1 MRQVNLPHYT
11 DDEVNVFHP
20 ICEDALIEAIG
31 KLNLQNDYQ
40 VIHHYQVGEIVPDYI
55 IQNKHNNKILLIVE
69 VKRTPAQVNSTR
81 YKDQARSYILEA
93 GLGSLEAPYYVLTN
107 LELTNFFKHDDKRT
121 SVNKQI
127 LAPSPMFAGHFS
139 DDFSFEK
146 LVEYFMICINTAK
159 TDNGRFL
166 WGYDEIVEV
175 LEQYDVNIEDWHTAF
190 TVIAYEFIRA
200 VLNDKKQPNI
210 SLWKTASYY
219 KNNPKMLQDN
229 IRKVNFTTLI
239 SPKISKNNEVWE
251 QGFLQGIKEIADK
264 AINGDELTSAI
275 HEYLV
280 KNQSQ
285 FGIVP
290 TDLELATALSALTI
304 DKNVF
309 SSSSIICD
317 PAAGGGNLLAALIDY
332 IPNILPNQIQANDIS
347 TNLSHLLSLRLGL
360 RFPKKISPS
369 NSPQIHNENILDLP
383 KDYFDNVDFVLI
395 NPPYLSG
402 VRNQNKKKMFYDKL
416 KIDHQVDAITDL
428 GQMPLEGPFL
438 EYLIERVKSKT
449 TIGVIFPKSHLFG
462 LGKESQAI
470 RKLFI
475 EKFGLKKIFL
485 YPRED
490 LFKDVTKETVILV
503 GQKDVDT
510 DEITLISTVSKIYE
524 ININE
529 LSDLSGSD
537 KLEITKINKNV
548 FEDNLAKGWK
558 VIFSDFNIQSEINSI
573 SNNLQ
578 EFPEFYR
585 GKVGNIGLTD
595 YLFIS
600 KHHKWDE
607 IKDLIP
613 SSWLAKAIENT
624 KDIEENDKYLKKVRV
639 KFLAPPRSAFTPNSS
654 DYLKLLDIINK
665 IQEFP
670 SLSSKKKVKKQKTLT
685 EIIDIIKKDSNNR
698 RIVPQGSLI
707 IPRNLRGSFKAY
719 ITSEPMYVS
728 TNFFV
733 VENDNGVNVELIYS
747 WLYSVFGQI
756 QLEYYSKLQEGARK
770 SEKVAFESIKVP
782 DVDELIECDLTSR
795 GFYEFGSTNDLDREW
810 SDVLGVNTDKLEEFN
825 TALYDLIMQRQ
836 P

>member
-1 MRQVNLPHYT
+1 MKQINLPHYT
-11 DDEVNVFHP
+11 DDEVGVFHP
-20 ICEDALIEAIG
+20 ICEDALNEALG

-40 VIHHYQVGEIVPDYI
+40 VIHHYQIGDIIPDYI
-55 IQNKHNNKILLIVE
+55 IQNKNNNKILLIVE
-69 VKRTPAQVNSTR
+69 IKRTPTQVNSTR
-81 YKDQARSYILEA
+81 YKEQARSYILEA
-93 GLGSLEAPYYVLTN
+93 GLGSLESPYYVLTN

-127 LAPSPMFAGHFS
+127 LEPSPMFAGYFS

-146 LVEYFMICINTAK
+146 LVKHFKTCINVAK
-159 TDNGRFL
+159 MDYGRFL

-200 VLNDKKQPNI
+200 VLNGKKQPKI
-210 SLWKTASYY
+210 SLWKNASYY
-219 KNNPKMLQDN
+219 KNNPKMIQDN
-229 IRKVNFTTLI
+229 IRKVNFNTLS

-251 QGFLQGIKEIADK
+251 QEFLQGVKEIADK
-264 AINGDELTSAI
+264 SINGDELTSAI

-304 DKNVF
+304 DKNSF
-309 SSSSIICD
+309 SSSIICD

-332 IPNILPNQIQANDIS
+332 LPNILPTQIKANDIS

-360 RFPKKISPS
+360 RFPKTISPT
-369 NSPQIHNENILDLP
+369 NSPHIHNENILDLP
-383 KDYFDNVDFVLI
+383 EDYFDNVDFVLL

-416 KIDHQVDAITDL
+416 RRDHQVTPITNL

-438 EYLIERVKSKT
+438 EYLIERVKSNT

-485 YPRED
+485 YPREN

-503 GQKDVDT
+503 GQKDFVA
-510 DEITLISTVSKIYE
+510 DEIILISTVSKIYE
-524 ININE
+524 ININN
-529 LSDLSGSD
+529 LADLSESD
-537 KLEITKINKNV
+537 KLKITKVNKSL
-548 FEDNLAKGWK
+548 FEDNLIEGWK
-558 VIFSDFNIQSEINSI
+558 VIFSDFNTQLEIKSI

-578 EFPEFYR
+578 EFPECYR
-585 GKVGNIGLTD
+585 GKVGNNGLTD

-600 KHHKWDE
+600 KHHNWDK
-607 IKDLIP
+607 IKDFIP

-624 KDIEENDKYLKKVRV
+624 KDIEKNDKYLKKVNV
-639 KFLAPPRSAFTPNSS
+639 KFLAPPRSAFIPNSS
-654 DYLKLLDIINK
+654 DYTKLLDIINK

-670 SLSSKKKVKKQKTLT
+670 SLSSKKKVKKQKKLT
-685 EIIDIIKKDSNNR
+685 EIIDIIKKDSNNK

-733 VENDNGVNVELIYS
+733 VENDNGVNVEIIYS
-747 WLYSVFGQI
+747 WLFSVFGQI

-770 SEKVAFESIKVP
+770 SEKGAFQSIKVP

-795 GFYEFGSTNDLDREW
+795 EFYEFGSTNNLDKKW
-810 SDVLGVNTDKLEEFN
+810 SELLGIKTDKLEEFN
-825 TALYDLIMQRQ
+825 VAMYDLIMQRQ